1 MIIVCTCGF
10 VWLETWSL
18 GLRKKAS
25 LSKCVLR
32 IVSEPKINVVMGF
45 QEILYNEYNEEE
57 R

>member
-1 MIIVCTCGF
+1 

-18 GLRKKAS
+18 GLREKAI

-32 IVSEPKINVVMGF
+32 IISEPKINIVMGF
-45 QEILYNEYNEEE
+45 QEILYTEDHEEE